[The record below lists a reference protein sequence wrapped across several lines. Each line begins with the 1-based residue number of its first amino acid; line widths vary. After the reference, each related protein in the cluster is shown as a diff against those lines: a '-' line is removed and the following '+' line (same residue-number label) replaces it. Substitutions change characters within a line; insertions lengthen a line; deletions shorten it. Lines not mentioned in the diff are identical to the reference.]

1 MVSRKR
7 TCDGELKEV
16 YVSFKTRI
24 PAGSCKFVVKVPKL
38 NTDRHFFFSSLFLT
52 PDFYSLEAE
61 KENLD
66 DPDVLNTPI
75 SYKLQLK
82 TVFTGSG
89 ALHPDEF
96 WFPKS
101 YTKHSELLEKTN
113 NFFEVKKPSVCPHLG
128 CFYDWTDLRF
138 QEEEGETWDEFVRK
152 MAIVYYNVPFDASK
166 HFNALPPSARSI
178 PEANNYLFPTELN
191 RENLE
196 HLRIR
201 IFLAPNIN
209 ASISTVGQM
218 KSLGFTKDQLA
229 KKQNNRVLMESYN
242 APGYSIIEA
251 EGPMLETFNN
261 KNQFK
266 LALKLKST
274 LLWSE
279 VFEFSITKGN
289 SDKNDNYVPLLKIMM
304 EELTENVNLNVD
316 VGYNSEKKE
325 FTFTLPIHDAIANCT
340 LIVGKD
346 LAERLGFGL
355 ITDITETN
363 KKGDRMEDN
372 IDVSK
377 SEARARALGYDTG
390 VLIVT
395 NEGTSS
401 NLMSGFSD
409 QFMCCLYPTST
420 GTFEIPMLESCFS
433 PPTMS
438 MPQQFQSASGFV
450 PITFK
455 LSRFLD
461 TDEPVN
467 LDWKNGAFISG
478 LLRGVVRHPGI

>member
-7 TCDGELKEV
+7 TCDGDVKEV

-38 NTDRHFFFSSLFLT
+38 NSDRHFFFSSLFLT
-52 PDFYSLEAE
+52 PDFYSLEAAFE
-61 KENLD
+61 DLD
-66 DPDVLNTPI
+66 DPDIINTPI
-75 SYKLQLK
+75 AYKLQFK
-82 TVFTGSG
+82 TIFISNVS
-89 ALHPDEF
+89 LHPDEF

-101 YTKHSELLEKTN
+101 YKKHSDLLDKLNT
-113 NFFEVKKPSVCPHLG
+113 FFEAKKPSICPHLG
-128 CFYDWTDLRF
+128 CFFDWTDLRYR
-138 QEEEGETWDEFVRK
+138 EEEGETWDDFVRK
-152 MAIVYYNVPFDASK
+152 MAVVYYNVPFDESK
-166 HFNALPPSARSI
+166 HFNTLPPSARSV
-178 PEANNYLFPTELN
+178 PGSNNYLFPTELN
-191 RENLE
+191 EETINN
-196 HLRIR
+196 LRIR
-201 IFLAPNIN
+201 LFLAPNIN

-218 KSLGFTKDQLA
+218 KSLGFSKNQLA
-229 KKQNNRVLMESYN
+229 TKQNNRVLIEN
-242 APGYSIIEA
+242 ITFPGYTIFQA
-251 EGPMLETFNN
+251 DDPMHETFTNTH
-261 KNQFK
+261 QFK
-266 LALKLKST
+266 LALKLQST

-279 VFEFSITKGN
+279 VFQLTITKGD
-289 SDKNDNYVPLLKIMM
+289 SLKNLNYVPLLKTVMK
-304 EELTENVNLNVD
+304 ELTENVNLNVD
-316 VGYNSEKKE
+316 LGYKDDKKE
-325 FTFTLPIHDAIANCT
+325 FKFTFPIHNSVANCT
-340 LIVGKD
+340 LIVSKD

-355 ITDITETN
+355 ITDISETN
-363 KKGDRMEDN
+363 KEGERVEDN
-372 IDVSK
+372 FDVTKTETRS
-377 SEARARALGYDTG
+377 RALGYDTG
-390 VLIVT
+390 VIIVT

-461 TDEPVN
+461 TDQPVN

-478 LLRGVVRHPGI
+478 LLRGVFRHPGI

>member
-7 TCDGELKEV
+7 TCEGELKEV

-82 TVFTGSG
+82 TVFTLSN
-89 ALHPDEF
+89 ALHPAEF

-101 YTKHSELLEKTN
+101 YTKHSELVEKTN

-128 CFYDWTDLRF
+128 CFYDWTDLRY

-152 MAIVYYNVPFDASK
+152 MALVYYNVPFDESK

-178 PEANNYLFPTELN
+178 PGANNYLFPTELN
-191 RENLE
+191 RENLD

-201 IFLAPNIN
+201 LFLAPNIN
-209 ASISTVGQM
+209 ATISTVGQM
-218 KSLGFTKDQLA
+218 KSLGFTKEQLA
-229 KKQNNRVLMESYN
+229 KKQYNRVVMESYN
-242 APGYSIIEA
+242 TPGYSIIEA
-251 EGPMLETFNN
+251 EGPMLEIFNN

-266 LALKLKST
+266 LA
-274 LLWSE
+274 
-279 VFEFSITKGN
+279 
-289 SDKNDNYVPLLKIMM
+289 
-304 EELTENVNLNVD
+304 
-316 VGYNSEKKE
+316 
-325 FTFTLPIHDAIANCT
+325 AIANCT
-340 LIVGKD
+340 LIVAKD

-363 KKGDRMEDN
+363 KKGERVDDN

-455 LSRFLD
+455 VSRFLD

>member
-1 MVSRKR
+1 
-7 TCDGELKEV
+7 LKEV

-82 TVFTGSG
+82 TVYTLSN
-89 ALHPDEF
+89 ALHPAEF

-101 YTKHSELLEKTN
+101 YTKHSELLDKTN

-128 CFYDWTDLRF
+128 CFYDWTDLRY

-152 MAIVYYNVPFDASK
+152 MALVYYNVPFDESK

-178 PEANNYLFPTELN
+178 PGANNYLFPTELN

-201 IFLAPNIN
+201 LFLAPNIN
-209 ASISTVGQM
+209 ATISTVGQM
-218 KSLGFTKDQLA
+218 KSLGFTKEQLA
-229 KKQNNRVLMESYN
+229 KKQYNRVVMESYN

-251 EGPMLETFNN
+251 EGPMLEIFNN

-266 LALKLKST
+266 LALKPKST
-274 LLWSE
+274 LLWS
-279 VFEFSITKGN
+279 
-289 SDKNDNYVPLLKIMM
+289 
-304 EELTENVNLNVD
+304 
-316 VGYNSEKKE
+316 
-325 FTFTLPIHDAIANCT
+325 
-340 LIVGKD
+340 KD

-363 KKGDRMEDN
+363 KKGERVDDN

-455 LSRFLD
+455 VSRFLD

>member
-1 MVSRKR
+1 
-7 TCDGELKEV
+7 LKEV

-38 NTDRHFFFSSLFLT
+38 NTDRQFFFSSLFLT

-75 SYKLQLK
+75 SYMLQLK
-82 TVFTGSG
+82 TVFTLSS

-128 CFYDWTDLRF
+128 CFYDWTDLRYR
-138 QEEEGETWDEFVRK
+138 EDEGETWNEFVRK
-152 MAIVYYNVPFDASK
+152 MAIVYYNVPFDESK
-166 HFNALPPSARSI
+166 HFNALPPSARSV
-178 PEANNYLFPTELN
+178 PDANNYLFPTELN
-191 RENLE
+191 QENLDN
-196 HLRIR
+196 LRIR
-201 IFLAPNIN
+201 LFLAPNIN

-218 KSLGFTKDQLA
+218 KSLGFTRDQLA
-229 KKQNNRVLMESYN
+229 KRQNNRVLVESYN
-242 APGYSIIEA
+242 FPGYSIIEA
-251 EGPMLETFNN
+251 EGPMLETFTN

-266 LALKLKST
+266 LALN
-274 LLWSE
+274 
-279 VFEFSITKGN
+279 I
-289 SDKNDNYVPLLKIMM
+289 
-304 EELTENVNLNVD
+304 
-316 VGYNSEKKE
+316 GYNGDKKE
-325 FTFTLPIHDAIANCT
+325 FTFTFPIHDAIVNCT
-340 LIVGKD
+340 LIVAKD

-355 ITDITETN
+355 ITDISETN
-363 KKGDRMEDN
+363 KKGERVEDN

-377 SEARARALGYDTG
+377 SEARARALGYDCG